1 MTYNP
6 NGEDTHEYDPFDDAM
21 TDEPSR
27 FFGQVTIE
35 AYQVI
40 FEKDA
45 GGKWGKPEQYVPELH
60 GDEAEIA
67 KDDGK
72 FLSTQIDFNFTP
84 VDPTR
89 KIWIRTMGA
98 KNRKRPEFQRVVRP
112 SIEALSDQ
120 IAQAK
125 GLQVGQ
131 FNPLREISGM
141 WVGGEFVPR
150 PSNKEG
156 ETWTTLKF
164 TSVYADQAACKQ
176 AADEAYNREVDEVPA
191 EQSAEDANKAA
202 LIPFL
207 YPLWEQAKKQ
217 AEEND
222 TFNAADIMAGLLKVN
237 PLLAETFTVDSY
249 EVQTIINADAEDE
262 NEEPREASD
271 D

>member
-6 NGEDTHEYDPFDDAM
+6 DNPTEHDEYDPFDDAM
-21 TDEPSR
+21 ADEPSR

-40 FEKDA
+40 FVND
-45 GGKWGKPEQYVPELH
+45 GSGWQKPEQYVPELH

-72 FLSTQIDFNFTP
+72 FLSTQIDFSITP
-84 VDPTR
+84 VDPAR
-89 KIWIRTMGA
+89 KIIARTMGA

-112 SIEALSDQ
+112 SIEALSEA
-120 IAQAK
+120 IAQIK
-125 GLQVGQ
+125 GLQAGQ

-164 TSVYADQAACKQ
+164 TAVYADQAACKQ
-176 AADEAYNREVDEVPA
+176 AADEAYNNEADEVPDEPA
-191 EQSAEDANKAA
+191 QSAEDAAKASLA
-202 LIPFL
+202 PFL
-207 YPLWEQAKKQ
+207 TPLWEQAKKQ
-217 AEEND
+217 AND
-222 TFNAADIMAGLLKVN
+222 TINAEDVMAGLLKIN
-237 PLLAETFTVDSY
+237 PLLAEVFTMESP
-249 EVQTIINADAEDE
+249 EVQTLIGAATEDE
-262 NEEPREASD
+262 KEKTSD